1 MDLMLPPG
9 DKDEGFKDQIK
20 SLTREDTK
28 GNISNELR
36 RE

>member
-1 MDLMLPPG
+1 MLPPG

-28 GNISNELR
+28 GNIR
-36 RE
+36 M